1 MTAINFGSGTVVGRR
16 TDISNP
22 TPSFLGIL
30 QDIEIDFDQSL
41 KELIGQQK
49 VAVDVAMAALK
60 ITGKAKFA
68 RISSSTLRDLLFG
81 SAATVT
87 TGAGLNMVAGEVQT
101 TATTTFTVTNA
112 ATFKEDFGVFYQSTG
127 VQFVRVA
134 SAPTVGQYSVNETT
148 GVYTIAVTDENKNL
162 LVYYSY
168 GVTTLVQS
176 VIANTNMGTGP
187 SFEMFINETY
197 TNNAG
202 VVNTFNLKLN
212 ACRTSKLAFPFKN
225 TDYTIEGFDFQ
236 AFADTSGTIGT
247 ISTTE

>member
-1 MTAINFGSGTVVGRR
+1 MTAINFGAGTVVGRR

-30 QDIEIDFDQSL
+30 QDIELDFDQSL

-49 VAVDVAMAALK
+49 VAVDVAMAQLK

-81 SAATVT
+81 AAATVT
-87 TGAGLNMVAGEVQT
+87 SASGLAFVTGEAQT
-101 TATTTFTVTNA
+101 TATTTLTVTNA
-112 ATFKEDFGVFYQSTG
+112 ATFKEDYGVFYSATG
-127 VQFVRVA
+127 KQFTRVA

-148 GVYTIAVTDENKNL
+148 GVYTINASDENTAL

-187 SFEMFINETY
+187 AFEIFISETY

-202 VVNTFNLKLN
+202 VLNTFNIKLN
-212 ACRTSKLAFPFKN
+212 ACRSSKLALPFKN

-236 AFADTSGTIGT
+236 AFADQSGTIGT